1 MKFPRQ
7 PSRPVVCTRKGAE
20 VKPCLAHSMICNC
33 WVQIEIQISC
43 FPGEMISLASP
54 SFSWAIF
61 SPPFVFLL
69 VCPDA
74 CIDVLSRWHLSGM
87 LRRWSSAASVNEWLV
102 IPYCYFP
109 SKNVIFYFPLVLF
122 SRLST
127 LLSYWVLFAL
137 TCHRPIVQE
146 TVITILY
153 ERDKQGEPVI
163 TILYRLIW
171 SWQPLSAPIEE
182 ILKVGLVREYQAV
195 WLEIGI

>member
-1 MKFPRQ
+1 M
-7 PSRPVVCTRKGAE
+7 
-20 VKPCLAHSMICNC
+20 
-33 WVQIEIQISC
+33 
-43 FPGEMISLASP
+43 
-54 SFSWAIF
+54 
-61 SPPFVFLL
+61 
-69 VCPDA
+69 
-74 CIDVLSRWHLSGM
+74 
-87 LRRWSSAASVNEWLV
+87 

-109 SKNVIFYFPLVLF
+109 SKNVIFYFPLVPF

-127 LLSYWVLFAL
+127 LLSYWVLFTL